1 MGRVAK
7 QGERTRAPT
16 VEAGEAVE
24 RPTAPGFRALD
35 QGFRLARP
43 RREAR
48 KQVRGVT
55 RLAPALTARA
65 ARNDRDNV
73 EVGAAADRIVNEMR
87 ARPDPEPDHRLGEAG
102 GEARA
107 RDLRTPRR
115 GTIKVQVSPRADAG
129 AQRRPNAVGA
139 DQARAPG
146 LAAVGG
152 SRDDAIGLRV
162 DRRNV

>member
-16 VEAGEAVE
+16 FEADEAVE
-24 RPTAPGFRALD
+24 RPAAPGFRVLD

-43 RREAR
+43 RLEAR

-55 RLAPALTARA
+55 RLAPALTGRA
-65 ARNDRDNV
+65 ASNDRDNV

-102 GEARA
+102 GEGCA
-107 RDLRTPRR
+107 RDLRAPRG
-115 GTIKVQVSPRADAG
+115 GTIKVQVSPGADAR
-129 AQRRPNAVGA
+129 AERRPNAVGA
-139 DQARAPG
+139 DQARTLG

-152 SRDDAIGLRV
+152 ARDDAIVLRV
-162 DRRNV
+162 DR